1 MHTDLT
7 WKILHR
13 VIYKTISDML
23 DEQQSID
30 VLSLRARL
38 HELAEKEEDEVM
50 VLCYW
55 QASKILLRLP
65 TTVTASQLMVA
76 ARHAFRTP
84 MDHDLPDVATPTGMS
99 VNEPGQSQ

>member
-1 MHTDLT
+1 MYTDLT
-7 WKILHR
+7 WKSLRRAIN
-13 VIYKTISDML
+13 KTISDML

-30 VLSLRARL
+30 VLSLRARR
-38 HELAEKEEDEVM
+38 HELAEKEEEEVM

-84 MDHDLPDVATPTGMS
+84 MDHDRL
-99 VNEPGQSQ
+99 

>member
-13 VIYKTISDML
+13 VINKTISDML

-55 QASKILLRLP
+55 QASKILMRLP
-65 TTVTASQLMVA
+65 ATVTASQLMIA

-84 MDHDLPDVATPTGMS
+84 MDHDLI
-99 VNEPGQSQ
+99 

>member
-1 MHTDLT
+1 MYTDLT

-13 VIYKTISDML
+13 VINKTISDML

-50 VLCYW
+50 VFCYW

-84 MDHDLPDVATPTGMS
+84 MDHDRL
-99 VNEPGQSQ
+99 

>member
-1 MHTDLT
+1 MYTDLT

-13 VIYKTISDML
+13 VINKTISDML
-23 DEQQSID
+23 DEQKSID

-84 MDHDLPDVATPTGMS
+84 MDHDRL
-99 VNEPGQSQ
+99 

>member
-1 MHTDLT
+1 LILYTDLT

-13 VIYKTISDML
+13 VINKTISDML

-84 MDHDLPDVATPTGMS
+84 MDHDRL
-99 VNEPGQSQ
+99 